1 MRVTAGAFAVLG
13 LAVAVAEAQ
22 PGKERAAALKAPQA
36 LSADELP
43 PVARGAVGDFPTTIS
58 GTPVARSGGATVGTA
73 PPGPAWLTG
82 DTGVAPAGGISTK
95 ASAVRPLGAPPAL
108 GKDERVPPPPK
119 MLDRLKI
126 FPNDKAPAAPE
137 PQPVAQTAPQTVPPP
152 APQPTAATAF
162 RGTGTNGAP
171 VFAGPPAYRW
181 YGWGSVTPGANPLA
195 PTGQYPKASANWY
208 QITGATPGA
217 FPVPVTAG
225 ARGPAGTE
233 PPTYGLAARTPAP
246 TPVVTVAA
254 PAPTLPPVIVE
265 RPEPSKFPAPPE
277 TKTIPAPTLGALPPS
292 FSPPAVPVPALTP
305 PPIPTKSAAVSPTL
319 PPAPVTVLPPAPPK
333 PELPPPPIPPKTATV
348 APAPV
353 AASVAILPPPDMA
366 IPPLVPSVTPDAVV
380 PSVAPAVPVSV
391 APPSAPAKPA
401 VPATLPVEPKPTA
414 RTPSPLPTSVTAD
427 PPRDEAKWKQ
437 SSETAPRPGTWAP
450 ATAPN
455 LAPLPTTAVEPP
467 GGWQSGAA
475 PRAVVAR
482 GQLNDGPADPIDALI
497 KQMCQGRAVDVEV
510 RHTGTK
516 KIQVCFEARTA
527 DDAKK
532 LVSDISKR
540 PELTPYQVDF
550 CVLVK

>member
-1 MRVTAGAFAVLG
+1 MRVTAGAVAVLG

-43 PVARGAVGDFPTTIS
+43 PIARGAVGDFPTTIS
-58 GTPVARSGGATVGTA
+58 GTPVTRPVGAA

-82 DTGVAPAGGISTK
+82 DAGVAPAGGISTK
-95 ASAVRPLGAPPAL
+95 ASAVRPLGGPPAL
-108 GKDERVPPPPK
+108 GKDEKVPPPPK

-126 FPNDKAPAAPE
+126 FPNDKAPTVPE
-137 PQPVAQTAPQTVPPP
+137 PQPVSLTPPQPATAP
-152 APQPTAATAF
+152 PQPTASTAF

-225 ARGPAGTE
+225 ARSPAGTE

-246 TPVVTVAA
+246 APVVPASA
-254 PAPTLPPVIVE
+254 PPFVE
-265 RPEPSKFPAPPE
+265 RPEPSKFPAPEPRG
-277 TKTIPAPTLGALPPS
+277 TPAPTLGALPPPS

-305 PPIPTKSAAVSPTL
+305 PPIPSKSAAISPTL
-319 PPAPVTVLPPAPPK
+319 PPPTMPPAPVTVLPPALPK
-333 PELPPPPIPPKTATV
+333 PELPPPTVPAVSATA

-353 AASVAILPPPDMA
+353 TASKTEPVAALPPPDMA
-366 IPPLVPSVTPDAVV
+366 LPPLVPSVMPDAVV
-380 PSVAPAVPVSV
+380 PSVAPAIPVSV
-391 APPSAPAKPA
+391 QPSAPTKAA
-401 VPATLPVEPKPTA
+401 VPATLPVEPKPIA
-414 RTPSPLPTSVTAD
+414 HTPSPLPTSVTAD

-437 SSETAPRPGTWAP
+437 SGESAPRPGTWAP
-450 ATAPN
+450 ATAP
-455 LAPLPTTAVEPP
+455 APLPTMAVEPP
-467 GGWQSGAA
+467 GGWQSGATA
-475 PRAVVAR
+475 RPIVAR

-497 KQMCQGRAVDVEV
+497 KQMCQGRATDVEI